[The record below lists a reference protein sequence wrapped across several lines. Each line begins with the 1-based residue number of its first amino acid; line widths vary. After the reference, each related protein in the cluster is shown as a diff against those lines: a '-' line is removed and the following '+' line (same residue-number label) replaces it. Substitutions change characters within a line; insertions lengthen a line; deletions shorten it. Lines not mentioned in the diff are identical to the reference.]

1 MKPNFKLI
9 SGVLALLI
17 SFTTGQA
24 INVDSNSIKT
34 EAKHASTANKIK
46 KKPDTTPTGY
56 AGWFASTRVAKFLKL
71 QKFAREYPRVFT
83 FVSFTVITAAV
94 TAAVTY
100 GCVKLFEQYPN
111 IREMTLEEIDNEI
124 KKLKAR
130 KIKTNSQRNRL
141 EDLISTRDTCRDID
155 DRLSEEIPSFF
166 DSILKQI
173 SKLEGLKNKPN
184 INQQTQ
190 EKIQK
195 RLDELCCAKDEKLK
209 QQEEKSGRSSL
220 LQLPTSYDKELGLA
234 YVKYLLGNN
243 SFQNQQLEPCEH
255 ASLLASKAIL
265 EYRIAFSDEKV
276 STEEKNKLLDARD
289 KAVKQAVQAF
299 DQTVEK
305 KVNEIDKEKFITV
318 FEAFYNNSDED
329 FVPPFD
335 QLATYCKLKRL
346 SPTAFISQKENLTGS
361 CY

>member
-155 DRLSEEIPSFF
+155 DKLNEEIPTSR
-166 DSILKQI
+166 DSILDEI
-173 SKLEGLKNKPN
+173 RKLEGLKNKPN

-190 EKIQK
+190 ETIQGK
-195 RLDELCCAKDEKLK
+195 LATLYSAKNEKLTQK
-209 QQEEKSGRSSL
+209 ENESNGDSL
-220 LQLPTSYDKELGLA
+220 LIPFCSSNSEFDLA
-234 YVKYLLGNN
+234 YIDYLLHKNT
-243 SFQNQQLEPCEH
+243 FKNQPLEPCEH

-305 KVNEIDKEKFITV
+305 KVNEIDKEKFITI
-318 FEAFYNNSDED
+318 FEVFYNNSDED

-335 QLATYCKLKRL
+335 QLAIYCKLKCL

>member
-1 MKPNFKLI
+1 MKPNFKLT

-17 SFTTGQA
+17 SFTTSQV
-24 INVDSNSIKT
+24 INADSNSVKT
-34 EAKHASTANKIK
+34 EVKNVSTANKIK
-46 KKPDTTPTGY
+46 KKSDTTSTGY
-56 AGWFASTRVAKFLKL
+56 AGWFTSTRIAKFLKL
-71 QKFAREYPRVFT
+71 EKFAREYPRVFT

-94 TAAVTY
+94 TAVIY
-100 GCVKLFEQYPN
+100 GSVRLFENPQN
-111 IREMTLEEIDNEI
+111 ICEMTQQEIDNEI
-124 KKLKAR
+124 EKLEALKKRTQLQK
-130 KIKTNSQRNRL
+130 QRL
-141 EDLISTRDTCRDID
+141 EDLISTRDTYRDINY
-155 DRLSEEIPSFF
+155 RLSEEIPSFF

-190 EKIQK
+190 EKIEK
-195 RLDELCCAKDEKLK
+195 KLATLYSAKNEKLT
-209 QQEEKSGRSSL
+209 QEENESDRASL

-243 SFQNQQLEPCEH
+243 SFQNQPLEPCEY

-276 STEEKNKLLDARD
+276 STDEKKKLLASRD
-289 KAVKQAVQAF
+289 EAVEQAVQAF

-305 KVNEIDKEKFITV
+305 KRIKKDFITL
-318 FEAFYNNSDED
+318 FEAVYNNSDED

-335 QLATYCKLKRL
+335 KLAIYCKLKNL
-346 SPTAFISQKENLTGS
+346 SPTDFISQKERLTGK